1 MRAQL
6 SALVFEKI
14 TRRKD
19 VKSFAGTSE
28 DEESTEEGDF
38 DKTTQK
44 LLNLLGVDVQRIAD
58 CAS

>member
-19 VKSFAGTSE
+19 VKSYAVTSE
-28 DEESTEEGDF
+28 DTKSTEDDDF